1 MKQQKYISKVQDHK
15 GARKTKKEQQPCLDI
30 DTEYSISNP

>member
-15 GARKTKKEQQPCLDI
+15 GARKKKKR
-30 DTEYSISNP
+30 TATMFRY